1 MAESV
6 VTLRVDASGATRA
19 LQGVQNKTNALQ
31 RSFGGL
37 RTAIGGIGLGLLAKQ
52 AVRTSVNF
60 DKLKLRLGLLTKG
73 TGDFAAAQ
81 KIATDAQKLFGLSAT
96 EALDGV
102 TNITARLKPLGVSLE
117 DIRTTFIGF
126 NTAAKLGGANAQ
138 EASNAFRQLAQ
149 ALGSGRLA
157 GDEFRSVSEQIPLIL
172 KPLADELNTT
182 VGELKKFASEGKLTS
197 DVVIKALSK
206 LGATGSEDLKAI
218 LENDPTQ
225 VFKDLSNEAENLSR
239 AIGEQ
244 LTPVLLPV
252 VKALT
257 ELTKAAVDFVNSP
270 IGQTA
275 AIFSAI
281 AIAAKGVSLLLPIVA
296 AGLIKVAA
304 AGGLLTIALNAIPF
318 VAVATG
324 IGAIIT
330 QLIKQKQ
337 EQDKVT
343 QAIKDGEEAQLR
355 ALESDLS
362 TKMAKEFAIINS
374 SNDKRSIAAAER
386 RLALLRAQY
395 EPVRKRLDTVIQ
407 ENAVVERN
415 NKLAQDNK
423 NIQDE
428 INKLIKDNLEKA
440 IAYKQAEMD
449 AADAKGKLIDRL
461 SDQRALAQA
470 ALDGNLE
477 QVQTQQEINALVAIH
492 GEGMRDIITAYIEGT
507 NALKKQKTEADKL
520 QETFDAIGDAI
531 ESDIKNNLKDAIT
544 GAQSF
549 GDAMN
554 NVLNNIKNQVLDLA
568 LDEVFTNFKSGLN
581 KKKDKDNG
589 GIGGFLGSIIG
600 GLFRANGGPVK
611 AGQPYIVG
619 ERQPELFVPNRSGTI
634 LPSVPS
640 MASGG
645 DSITNIVNV
654 SVDASGSSVQG
665 NQADSQQLGETIALV
680 VQETL
685 VREKRS
691 GGLLA

>member
-19 LQGVQNKTNALQ
+19 LKGVQSQTNKLQ
-31 RSFGGL
+31 SAFGGL
-37 RTAIGGIGLGLLAKQ
+37 RTAIGGIGLGLLAKNAIQ
-52 AVRTSVNF
+52 TSTNF
-60 DKLKLRLGLLTKG
+60 EKLNVRLGLLTKASG
-73 TGDFAAAQ
+73 TFARSQEIAA
-81 KIATDAQKLFGLSAT
+81 DAQKAFGLSAT
-96 EALDGV
+96 EALEGITD
-102 TNITARLKPLGVSLE
+102 ITARLQPLGVGVE
-117 DIRTTFIGF
+117 DIKSTFFGF
-126 NTAAKLGGANAQ
+126 NTAAKLAGASAI
-138 EASNAFRQLAQ
+138 ESSNAFRQLAQ

-157 GDEFRSVSEQIPLIL
+157 GDEFRSISEQIPTLLQPI
-172 KPLADELNTT
+172 ADELN
-182 VGELKKFASEGKLTS
+182 VPIGKLKELAAEGKLTS
-197 DVVIKALSK
+197 DVVLKALRK
-206 LGATGSEDLKAI
+206 IETDGSASLKALI
-218 LENDPTQ
+218 ENDPTQ
-225 VFKDLSNEAENLSR
+225 VFKDLSNETENLSR
-239 AIGEQ
+239 AFGEALQ
-244 LTPVLLPV
+244 PAVLPV
-252 VKALT
+252 IKALT
-257 ELTKAAVDFVNSP
+257 ELTIAATNFVNSP
-270 IGQTA
+270 IGKTA
-275 AIFSAI
+275 LIFTAI
-281 AIAAKGVSLLLPIVA
+281 AVAAKGVLIVLPLVSA
-296 AGLIKVAA
+296 ALIKVAA
-304 AGGLLTIALNAIPF
+304 AGGLATLALNAIPF
-318 VAVATG
+318 VAIATG

-362 TKMAKEFAIINS
+362 IKMAKEFAIINS

-395 EPVRKRLDTVIQ
+395 VPVRKRLDTVIQ
-407 ENAVVERN
+407 ENAVVKEN
-415 NKLAQDNK
+415 NKTAQENK
-423 NIQDE
+423 EIQEE
-428 INKLIKDNLEKA
+428 INKLIKDNLDKA
-440 IAYKQAEMD
+440 IAYEQAEMD
-449 AADAKGKLIDRL
+449 AVDAKGKLIDKL

-520 QETFDAIGDAI
+520 QETFDAIGASI
-531 ESDIKNNLKDAIT
+531 ESIIKNNLKDAIT

-554 NVLNNIKNQVLDLA
+554 NVLNNIKNKLLDQTFDKLF
-568 LDEVFTNFKSGLN
+568 EGFQSGFSG
-581 KKKDKDNG
+581 DKEQKG
-589 GIGGFLGSIIG
+589 GLGGLLGSVIG

-619 ERQPELFVPNRSGTI
+619 ERQAELFVPNRSGTI
-634 LPSVPS
+634 LPSVPT
-640 MASGG
+640 GG

-665 NQADSQQLGETIALV
+665 DGAMSQQLGETIALV
-680 VQETL
+680 VQETI
-685 VREKRS
+685 VREKRN

>member
-19 LQGVQNKTNALQ
+19 LKGVQSQTNKLQ
-31 RSFGGL
+31 SAFGGL
-37 RTAIGGIGLGLLAKQ
+37 RTAIGGIGLGLLAKNAIQ
-52 AVRTSVNF
+52 TSTNF
-60 DKLKLRLGLLTKG
+60 EKLNVRLGHLTNASG
-73 TGDFAAAQ
+73 TFARSQEIAA
-81 KIATDAQKLFGLSAT
+81 DAQKAFGLSAT
-96 EALDGV
+96 EALEGITD
-102 TNITARLKPLGVSLE
+102 ITARLQPLGVGVE
-117 DIRTTFIGF
+117 DIKSTFFGF
-126 NTAAKLGGANAQ
+126 NTAAKLAGASAI
-138 EASNAFRQLAQ
+138 ESSNAFRQLAQ

-157 GDEFRSVSEQIPLIL
+157 GDEFRSISEQIPTLLQPI
-172 KPLADELNTT
+172 ADELN
-182 VGELKKFASEGKLTS
+182 VPIGKLKELAAEGKLTS
-197 DVVIKALSK
+197 DVVLKALRK
-206 LGATGSEDLKAI
+206 IETDGSASLKALI
-218 LENDPTQ
+218 ENDPTQ
-225 VFKDLSNEAENLSR
+225 VFKDLSNETENLSR
-239 AIGEQ
+239 AFGEALQ
-244 LTPVLLPV
+244 PAVLPV
-252 VKALT
+252 IKALT
-257 ELTKAAVDFVNSP
+257 ELTIAATNFVNSP
-270 IGQTA
+270 IGKTA
-275 AIFSAI
+275 LIFTAI
-281 AIAAKGVSLLLPIVA
+281 AVAAKGVLIVLPLVSA
-296 AGLIKVAA
+296 ALIKVAA
-304 AGGLLTIALNAIPF
+304 AGGLATLALNAIPF
-318 VAVATG
+318 VAIATG

-362 TKMAKEFAIINS
+362 IKMAKEFAIINS

-395 EPVRKRLDTVIQ
+395 VPVRKRLDTVIQ
-407 ENAVVERN
+407 ENAVVKEN
-415 NKLAQDNK
+415 NKTAQENK
-423 NIQDE
+423 EIQEE
-428 INKLIKDNLEKA
+428 INKLIKDNLDKA
-440 IAYKQAEMD
+440 IAYEQAEMD
-449 AADAKGKLIDRL
+449 AVDAKGKLIDKL

-520 QETFDAIGDAI
+520 QETFDAIGASI
-531 ESDIKNNLKDAIT
+531 ESNIKNNLKDAIT

-554 NVLNNIKNQVLDLA
+554 NVLNNIKNKLLDQTFDKLF
-568 LDEVFTNFKSGLN
+568 EGFQSGFSG
-581 KKKDKDNG
+581 DKEQKG
-589 GIGGFLGSIIG
+589 GLGGLLGSVIG

-619 ERQPELFVPNRSGTI
+619 ERQAELFVPNRSGTI
-634 LPSVPS
+634 LPSVPT
-640 MASGG
+640 GG

-665 NQADSQQLGETIALV
+665 DGAMSQQLGETIALV
-680 VQETL
+680 VQETI
-685 VREKRS
+685 VREKRN

>member
-19 LQGVQNKTNALQ
+19 LKGVQSQTNKLQ
-31 RSFGGL
+31 SAFGGL
-37 RTAIGGIGLGLLAKQ
+37 RTAIGGIGLGLLAKNAIQ
-52 AVRTSVNF
+52 TSTNF
-60 DKLKLRLGLLTKG
+60 EKLNVRLGLLTKASG
-73 TGDFAAAQ
+73 TFARSQEIAA
-81 KIATDAQKLFGLSAT
+81 DAQKAFGLSAT
-96 EALDGV
+96 EALEGITD
-102 TNITARLKPLGVSLE
+102 ITARLQPLGVGVE
-117 DIRTTFIGF
+117 DIKSTFFGF
-126 NTAAKLGGANAQ
+126 NTAAKLAGASAI
-138 EASNAFRQLAQ
+138 ESSNAFRQLAQ

-157 GDEFRSVSEQIPLIL
+157 GDEFRSISEQIPTLLQPI
-172 KPLADELNTT
+172 ADELN
-182 VGELKKFASEGKLTS
+182 VPIGKLKELAAEGKLTS
-197 DVVIKALSK
+197 DVVLKALRK
-206 LGATGSEDLKAI
+206 IETDGSASLKALI
-218 LENDPTQ
+218 ENDPTQ
-225 VFKDLSNEAENLSR
+225 VFKDLSNETENLSR
-239 AIGEQ
+239 AFGEALQ
-244 LTPVLLPV
+244 PAVLPV
-252 VKALT
+252 IKALT
-257 ELTKAAVDFVNSP
+257 ELTIAATNFVNSP
-270 IGQTA
+270 IGKTA
-275 AIFSAI
+275 LIFTAI
-281 AIAAKGVSLLLPIVA
+281 AVAAKGVLIVLPLVSA
-296 AGLIKVAA
+296 ALIKVAA
-304 AGGLLTIALNAIPF
+304 AGGLATLALNAIPF
-318 VAVATG
+318 VAIATG

-362 TKMAKEFAIINS
+362 IKMAKEFAIINS

-395 EPVRKRLDTVIQ
+395 VPVRKRLDTVIQ
-407 ENAVVERN
+407 ENAVVKEN
-415 NKLAQDNK
+415 NKTSQENK
-423 NIQDE
+423 EIQEE
-428 INKLIKDNLEKA
+428 INKLIKDNLDKA
-440 IAYKQAEMD
+440 IAYEQAEMD
-449 AADAKGKLIDRL
+449 AVDAKGKLIDKL

-520 QETFDAIGDAI
+520 QETFDAIGASI
-531 ESDIKNNLKDAIT
+531 ESNIKNNLKDAIT

-554 NVLNNIKNQVLDLA
+554 NVLNNIKNKLLDQTFDKLF
-568 LDEVFTNFKSGLN
+568 EGFQSGFSG
-581 KKKDKDNG
+581 DKEQKG
-589 GIGGFLGSIIG
+589 GLGGLLGSVIG

-619 ERQPELFVPNRSGTI
+619 ERQAELFVPNRSGTI
-634 LPSVPS
+634 LPSVPT
-640 MASGG
+640 GG

-665 NQADSQQLGETIALV
+665 DGAMSQQLGETIALV
-680 VQETL
+680 VQETI
-685 VREKRS
+685 VREKRN